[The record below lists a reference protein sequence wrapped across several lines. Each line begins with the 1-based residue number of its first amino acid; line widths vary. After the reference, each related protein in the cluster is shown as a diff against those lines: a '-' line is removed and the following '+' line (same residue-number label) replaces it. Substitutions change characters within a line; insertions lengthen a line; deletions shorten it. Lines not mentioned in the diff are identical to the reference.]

1 MTPEKSRTQ
10 SRAPILIG
18 VAGGTAAGKSAVV
31 REVVRGVG
39 SESVAVIEHDSY
51 YRDQSRLSQEQR
63 LQLNYDHPDALE
75 TSLLKAHL
83 RQLIEG
89 SPVEVPT
96 YSFST
101 HTRLPTT
108 RRVVARKVIVLV
120 GVLILVDPELRELLD
135 IRAYVDADEDIR
147 LIRRLRRD
155 IAQRGRSLD
164 TVIHQYLDSV
174 KPMHRKF
181 VEPSKRHAHFIL
193 PEGAENRVAVDLLV
207 SKIQSVLAG

>member
-1 MTPEKSRTQ
+1 MAPKKARTQ
-10 SRAPILIG
+10 SPAPITIG

-31 REVVRGVG
+31 QEIVREVG

-75 TSLLKAHL
+75 TSLLINHL
-83 RQLIEG
+83 GQLLQG
-89 SPVEVPT
+89 YAVEVPT

-108 RRVVARKVIVLV
+108 RRVDPRKVIVLV
-120 GVLILVDPELRELLD
+120 GVLILVEPDLRALLD

-155 IAQRGRSLD
+155 MTQRDRSLD
-164 TVIHQYLDSV
+164 SVIQQYFDTV
-174 KPMHRKF
+174 KPMHREF
-181 VEPSKRHAHFIL
+181 VEPSKRHAHVII
-193 PEGAENRVAVDLLV
+193 PEGVENRVAIDLLV
-207 SKIQSVLAG
+207 SKVQSVLSG

>member
-1 MTPEKSRTQ
+1 MAPKKVRTQ
-10 SRAPILIG
+10 SPAPITIG

-31 REVVRGVG
+31 QEIVREVG

-63 LQLNYDHPDALE
+63 LQVNYDHPDALE
-75 TSLLKAHL
+75 TSLLINHL
-83 RQLIEG
+83 GQLLQG
-89 SPVEVPT
+89 YAVEVPT

-108 RRVVARKVIVLV
+108 RRVDSRKVIVLV
-120 GVLILVDPELRELLD
+120 GVLILVEPDLRALLD

-155 IAQRGRSLD
+155 MTQRDRSLD
-164 TVIHQYLDSV
+164 SVIQQYFDTV
-174 KPMHRKF
+174 KPMHREF
-181 VEPSKRHAHFIL
+181 VEPSKRHAHVII
-193 PEGAENRVAVDLLV
+193 PEGVENRVAIDLLV
-207 SKIQSVLAG
+207 SKVLSVLSG

>member
-1 MTPEKSRTQ
+1 MTPEKGRTQ
-10 SRAPILIG
+10 SRAPIVIG

-31 REVVRGVG
+31 QEVVRGVG
-39 SESVAVIEHDSY
+39 SESIAVIEHDAY
-51 YRDQSRLSQEQR
+51 YRDQSTLSQEQR
-63 LQLNYDHPDALE
+63 LRLNYDHPDALE
-75 TSLLKAHL
+75 TSLLRDHL
-83 RQLIEG
+83 RQLLEG

-108 RRVVARKVIVLV
+108 RRVVPRKVIVLV
-120 GVLILVDPELRELLD
+120 GVLILVDPDLRELLD
-135 IRAYVDADEDIR
+135 IRAYVDADEDVR

-174 KPMHRKF
+174 KPMHREF
-181 VEPSKRHAHFIL
+181 VEPSKRHAHVII

-207 SKIQSVLAG
+207 SKVQSVLAG